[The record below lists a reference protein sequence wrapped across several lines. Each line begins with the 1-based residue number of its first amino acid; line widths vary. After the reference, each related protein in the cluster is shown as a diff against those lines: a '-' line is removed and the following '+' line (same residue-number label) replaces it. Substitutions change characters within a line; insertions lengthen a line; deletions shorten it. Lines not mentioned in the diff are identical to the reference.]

1 MAKNS
6 DRSPPPE
13 KPETAKPPEN
23 KTAETIESSIERE
36 LAPILANLPHRQR
49 EDIILRVIG
58 VARTATFSGPLPH
71 PGHLGEYDRIVPG
84 SADRMLRMAE
94 ETLEHNRAVAR
105 KAQASDHLYRL
116 LGMLLG
122 FSALILLVAAA
133 VYAGLNGNNILAGLL
148 LGTGVF
154 SCVGVFVSAHVRR
167 D

>member
-6 DRSPPPE
+6 DKSPPSE
-13 KPETAKPPEN
+13 RRGAAKPLEN
-23 KTAETIESSIERE
+23 NEPDTIERSIERE
-36 LAPILANLPHRQR
+36 LGPILVNIPHRQR
-49 EDIILRVIG
+49 EEIILRVIG
-58 VARTATFSGPLPH
+58 VAKTEIFSGPLPH

-84 SADRMLRMAE
+84 SADRMIRMAE
-94 ETLEHNRAVAR
+94 QTLEHNRAVAR
-105 KAQASDHLYRL
+105 KAQASDQLYRL

-122 FSALILLVAAA
+122 FSALILLVVAA

-154 SCVGVFVSAHVRR
+154 SCVGVFVSAHARR